1 MKSAIHRRQRVR
13 KEVTTASGSERR
25 GDGNDEDEHEGG
37 ETAASRAL
45 RGPSHTHV
53 QRLDSSTRLNQNL
66 IVLTNSIACR
76 RLPSYICLC
85 LCLHHHHRRRQ
96 SHLTAW
102 PEYYRNGTYLSAFL
116 FREIV
121 TVNRTAFVVA
131 PESRESTIKACKG
144 NTPKWPSLAPMHP
157 SPGPIVPQHTSQP
170 VTPPAHGK
178 EPVLPFDIT
187 MFLI

>member
-1 MKSAIHRRQRVR
+1 METTR
-13 KEVTTASGSERR
+13 K
-25 GDGNDEDEHEGG
+25 EHEGG

-66 IVLTNSIACR
+66 TVLTNSIACR

-102 PEYYRNGTYLSAFL
+102 PEWPVARPPLAYYRNWTYLSAFL
-116 FREIV
+116 FKEIV
-121 TVNRTAFVVA
+121 TVNRTAFVA
-131 PESRESTIKACKG
+131 ALESRESTIKACKG
-144 NTPKWPSLAPMHP
+144 NTPIWPSLAPCIRSWPDRATTHKSTGHSTGTWQKSLCFP
-157 SPGPIVPQHTSQP
+157 LT
-170 VTPPAHGK
+170 
-178 EPVLPFDIT
+178 
-187 MFLI
+187 

>member
-1 MKSAIHRRQRVR
+1 METTR
-13 KEVTTASGSERR
+13 K
-25 GDGNDEDEHEGG
+25 EHEGG

-66 IVLTNSIACR
+66 TVLTNSIACR

-102 PEYYRNGTYLSAFL
+102 PEWPVARPPLAYYRNGTYLSTFL

-121 TVNRTAFVVA
+121 TVNRTAFIA
-131 PESRESTIKACKG
+131 ALESRESTIKACKG
-144 NTPKWPSLAPMHP
+144 NTPIWPSLALC
-157 SPGPIVPQHTSQP
+157 IR
-170 VTPPAHGK
+170 
-178 EPVLPFDIT
+178 VLARSRHNT
-187 MFLI
+187 QVNGYSTGTWQRACASL